1 MGRKKIHTNT
11 KRITISIDQTEAEAL
26 ERIDHNASA
35 AVRKLLRNYLAQIEL
50 EPEPEP
56 ALPDPEKFPY

>member
-11 KRITISIDQTEAEAL
+11 KRITISIDQSEAEAL

-35 AVRKLLRNYLAQIEL
+35 AVRKLLRNYLAQIEQ
-50 EPEPEP
+50 EPEP
-56 ALPDPEKFPY
+56 ARTDPENFPY